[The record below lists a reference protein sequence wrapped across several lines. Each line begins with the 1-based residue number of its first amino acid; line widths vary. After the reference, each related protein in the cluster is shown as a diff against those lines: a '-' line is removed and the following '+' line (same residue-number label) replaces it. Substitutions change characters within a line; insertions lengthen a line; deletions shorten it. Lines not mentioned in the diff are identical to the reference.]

1 MFTTTKRIVNFEFVR
16 VIAMMIALIYYVYKA
31 FPLIDTIDQT
41 GLKFISFS
49 VFYKLGAPL
58 FLFLCGRFALNVDYT
73 DKSLKEFYL
82 KKIGYII
89 IPMAFFMTVHYALFV
104 KGEKSFNFFEFLPYA
119 AAAFDNLHYWFM
131 FKALFYILSAPILAL
146 VFKDISNRAAICLIC
161 IGLIYNTCSFYLPII
176 PDYKFAY
183 SSLFGNLIFYFF
195 LGGLSDKIV
204 NLVGKRYLYIA
215 GIASLIV
222 IISQSLLINPIEE
235 RFDHSPFYM
244 IFALSIYVFLTSLYK
259 EGHKIPDYIIL
270 FLGKYSFI
278 VCMIQGMLIKPI
290 IDNGLIPTTNI
301 ITYMCSGVAVLLLV
315 SVVLSIFLDSILFRS
330 IRVALYHLLRFYNNI
345 K

>member
-1 MFTTTKRIVNFEFVR
+1 MFTTTKRIANFEFVR
-16 VIAMMIALIYYVYKA
+16 VIAMMIVLIYYVYKA

-82 KKIGYII
+82 KKIGYIV
-89 IPMAFFMTVHYALFV
+89 IPMLFFMTAHYAFII
-104 KGEKSFNFFEFLPYA
+104 KGDKPFNLFEFLPFA
-119 AAAFDNLHYWFM
+119 MAAFENLHYWLIY
-131 FKALFYILSAPILAL
+131 KVLFFILLSPILSL
-146 VFKDISNRAAICLIC
+146 VFKDISDRGALSFIC
-161 IGLIYNTCSFYLPII
+161 IILIYNLCSFYI
-176 PDYKFAY
+176 PLIPEYKFLY
-183 SSLFGNLIFYFF
+183 SCQFGNLIFCFF
-195 LGGLSDKIV
+195 LGGLSDRIV
-204 NLVGKRYLYIA
+204 GFVGKKNLYIA

-259 EGHKIPDYIIL
+259 EGHIIPDNIIL
-270 FLGKYSFI
+270 FLGKYSFS

-290 IDNGLIPTTNI
+290 IDNGLIPTNNI
-301 ITYMCSGVAVLLLV
+301 ITYMCSGVAVILLV
-315 SVVLSIFLDSILFRS
+315 SVVLSIFLDSLVFRS
-330 IRVALYHLLRFYNNI
+330 IRIVLFHLLRFYNNI